1 MSSAALAFLAG
12 MGGGYMKSKDK
23 EYDRS
28 RQEKL
33 DAQRDEL
40 HSAQMAEKK
49 QVVDDRTA
57 LKYAGETV
65 TARPLE
71 GPQPEAAY
79 VGGQEPTQ
87 PIGYISGNGASART
101 FAGNGVGQEQA
112 TADAV
117 QQNKPEARRTRMA
130 DLAAQGNAF
139 AANALD
145 FENKQVSRKR
155 EDVTWTQAQTAY
167 TKKLKDEGVFDA
179 AKAMRSGDAGAVA
192 EAFNRSG
199 VYKIVG
205 EPIKTL
211 EVRDSP
217 GYGKVNT
224 YNYSFDIQKPDGTIE
239 KVNKN
244 SHDVSTAIMP
254 YEKQLEIQLKGN
266 ELTNSERKTDVSEK
280 QAAIADRR
288 MDYLIYG
295 GAAGRARAGVGGGA
309 PGVAL
314 KDRRDYLSD
323 FSAGLEDP
331 KTAFNANEAAAM
343 QQRNQTKLVQADAI
357 FSTNAEFGTVL
368 TAPQARA
375 AMSLA
380 QDPKNVQ
387 KVQDNNTGTVYEVVN
402 VSGKQVVVGT
412 GSLKPKEA
420 ESNPAANDAG
430 ANKRAP
436 AKLAT
441 QSGAHMPADSMK
453 TTIKQTP
460 PDVAARIRDLDA
472 KLKLEGV
479 DPQIRLQWMDE
490 KRRISGGMF
499 GGMPSIQQFKN

>member
-1 MSSAALAFLAG
+1 
-12 MGGGYMKSKDK
+12 
-23 EYDRS
+23 
-28 RQEKL
+28 
-33 DAQRDEL
+33 
-40 HSAQMAEKK
+40 
-49 QVVDDRTA
+49 
-57 LKYAGETV
+57 
-65 TARPLE
+65 
-71 GPQPEAAY
+71 
-79 VGGQEPTQ
+79 VGGAEPTQ
-87 PIGYISGNGASART
+87 PIGYIAGNGASART

-112 TADAV
+112 TANAV
-117 QQNKPEARRTRMA
+117 QQNKPGAWENRAANLAR
-130 DLAAQGNAF
+130 QGNAF

-179 AKAMRSGDAGAVA
+179 VKAMRGGDAGAVA

-199 VYKIVG
+199 AYKIVG

-211 EVRDSP
+211 EVRDIP

-224 YNYSFDIQKPDGTIE
+224 YNYSFDMQKPDGTIE

-254 YEKQLEIQLKGN
+254 YEKQLEIQLKGSDFKLN
-266 ELTNSERKTDVSEK
+266 ERKTAVAEE
-280 QAAIADRR
+280 QAAIASRK
-288 MDYLIYG
+288 MDYLISG
-295 GAAGRARAGVGGGA
+295 GAAGRARSGVGGGA
-309 PGVAL
+309 GVAL

-323 FSAGLEDP
+323 FSTGLEDP
-331 KTAFNANEAAAM
+331 KTAVDANEAAAM

-380 QDPKNVQ
+380 QDPKNVR

-420 ESNPAANDAG
+420 DSKTTAIEAG
-430 ANKRAP
+430 AEKRTP
-436 AKLAT
+436 PKLAT
-441 QSGAHMPADSMK
+441 QSGSHMPTDAMK

-460 PDVAARIRDLDA
+460 PDVATRIRDLDA
-472 KLKLEGV
+472 KLQLQGV
-479 DPQIRLQWMDE
+479 DPQVRLQWMDE

-499 GGMPSIQQFKN
+499 GGMSSIQQPKN